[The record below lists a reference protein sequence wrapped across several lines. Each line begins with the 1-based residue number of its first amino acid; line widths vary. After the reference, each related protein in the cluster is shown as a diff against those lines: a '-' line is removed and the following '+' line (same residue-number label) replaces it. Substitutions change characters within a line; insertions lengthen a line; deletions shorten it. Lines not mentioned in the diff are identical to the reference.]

1 MTTVLQQDG
10 ASLKNAIAWVSEQKE
25 LFPDKKNSK
34 IVDEACIKFDLTP
47 KDSEFLLRFW
57 KEAELKR

>member
-10 ASLKNAIAWVSEQKE
+10 APLKNAIEWVSDQKE
-25 LFPDKKNSK
+25 KFPDKKNAK

-47 KDSEFLLRFW
+47 KDSEFLVRFW
-57 KEAELKR
+57 KEQSQI